1 MFKVYQQTQNLKM
14 KLLKKVSKYH
24 EVKNQRGMTLLEII
38 IVLGIVGTIAAGVVV
53 LAQRA
58 FDSRAISDL
67 VSNTNSI
74 RIAAKEAYQRAPG
87 YPAEAG
93 TDSAN
98 YTFEAIK
105 DAKESTAIVARL
117 VQLGKVSTDEAR
129 NNISNNF
136 IAISGAMTVTGQPAT
151 GLRGFVVEL
160 NGLNQEQCRAVISQS
175 GNLWDYVEVGVAAA
189 GASSLTA
196 TPKNLAV
203 EITDDSPILRS
214 LHADGN
220 KNIKP
225 DDIATVCV
233 DSPTNAVIL
242 GSR

>member
-87 YPAEAG
+87 YPAE
-93 TDSAN
+93 
-98 YTFEAIK
+98 
-105 DAKESTAIVARL
+105 
-117 VQLGKVSTDEAR
+117 
-129 NNISNNF
+129 
-136 IAISGAMTVTGQPAT
+136 
-151 GLRGFVVEL
+151 
-160 NGLNQEQCRAVISQS
+160 QEQILRTIHLSQ
-175 GNLWDYVEVGVAAA
+175 LK
-189 GASSLTA
+189 TQ
-196 TPKNLAV
+196 KNLQQ
-203 EITDDSPILRS
+203 LW
-214 LHADGN
+214 HA
-220 KNIKP
+220 
-225 DDIATVCV
+225 
-233 DSPTNAVIL
+233 
-242 GSR
+242 